1 MARYVWDREQREFV
15 DPQTREPMEITGDA
29 ICAPMIVSD
38 IPAYMSPMG
47 SGLIDGRK
55 ARREDMAKHN
65 VREVAPDEWKP
76 SEKFRERRERE
87 MHKRA

>member
-1 MARYVWDREQREFV
+1 MTCYVRRNGQWV
-15 DPQTREPMEITGDA
+15 DKATGEPMDVPDTIA
-29 ICAPMIVSD
+29 APLIIPD

-55 ARREDMAKHN
+55 ARREDMKRHN

-76 SEKFRERRERE
+76 SEKYLEKRDRQSFNDRR
-87 MHKRA
+87 A